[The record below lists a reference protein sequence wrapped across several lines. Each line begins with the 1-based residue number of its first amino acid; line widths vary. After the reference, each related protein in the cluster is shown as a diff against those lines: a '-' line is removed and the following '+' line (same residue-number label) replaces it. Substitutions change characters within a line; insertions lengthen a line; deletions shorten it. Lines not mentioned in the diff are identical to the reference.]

1 MTGYNW
7 NWELAFTYLPMYLE
21 GLVLGLAMAVFS
33 LFLGSLV
40 GLLAA
45 SLSLRPSPAL
55 RSAVRIY
62 VEVVRN
68 VPILLWAYFTF
79 YALPHLGITFLD
91 NFWSFIVALSV
102 YSGAY
107 LTEIFRGGLAS
118 IPVRF
123 TEAGR
128 AMGLT
133 TAQRIRLITL
143 PLMFRI
149 VLPSLTNSFIS
160 LFKDTSVAAA
170 LAVPEITYAATY
182 VNINTFRVL
191 EAWAIA
197 SVIYLTVGYGLAFVF
212 RGFERRYR
220 LVG

>member
-1 MTGYNW
+1 MAYNW
-7 NWELAFTYLPMYLE
+7 NWGLAFTYLPMFVE
-21 GLVLGLAMAVFS
+21 GLFVGLAMALFS
-33 LFLGSLV
+33 LLFGSAV
-40 GLLAA
+40 GLGAA
-45 SLSLRPSPAL
+45 ALSLRPSRAL
-55 RSAVRIY
+55 RFLVRTY

-68 VPILLWAYFTF
+68 VPILLWAYFSF
-79 YALPHLGITFLD
+79 YALPHMGILFLN

-102 YSGAY
+102 YAGAY

-118 IPVRF
+118 IPARY
-123 TEAGR
+123 TDAGR

-133 TAQRIRLITL
+133 SGQRIRLITL

-149 VLPSLTNSFIS
+149 VLPSLTNGFIS

-170 LAVPEITYAATY
+170 LAVAEITYAAQY

-197 SVIYLTVGYGLAFVF
+197 SVIYVVVGYALAFGF
-212 RGFERRYR
+212 RGVERRYR

>member
-1 MTGYNW
+1 MGYNW
-7 NWELAFTYLPMYLE
+7 NWDLAFSYLPMFGG
-21 GLVLGLAMAVFS
+21 GLLLGLLMALFS
-33 LFLGSLV
+33 LVFGSAV
-40 GLLAA
+40 GLGAA
-45 SLSLRPSPAL
+45 ALSLRPSRTL
-55 RSAVRIY
+55 RFLVRTY

-68 VPILLWAYFTF
+68 VPILLWAYFAF
-79 YALPHLGITFLD
+79 YALPHVGIKFLD
-91 NFWSFIVALSV
+91 NFWSFVAALSL
-102 YSGAY
+102 YAGAY
-107 LTEIFRGGLAS
+107 LTEIFRSGLSS
-118 IPVRF
+118 IPERYA
-123 TEAGR
+123 EAGR

-133 TAQRIRLITL
+133 SRQRIRLIVL

-170 LAVPEITYAATY
+170 LAVTEITYAAQY

-197 SVIYLTVGYGLAFVF
+197 SVIYLVVGYVLAFGF

>member
-1 MTGYNW
+1 MGYNW
-7 NWELAFTYLPMYLE
+7 NWSLAFSYLPMFGE
-21 GLVLGLAMAVFS
+21 GLLVGLAMALFS
-33 LFLGSLV
+33 LVFGSIV
-40 GLLAA
+40 GLGAA
-45 SLSLRPSPAL
+45 ALSLRPSRVL
-55 RSAVRIY
+55 RFIVRAY

-79 YALPHLGITFLD
+79 YALPHLGIRFLD
-91 NFWSFIVALSV
+91 NFWSFVAALSL
-102 YSGAY
+102 YAGAY
-107 LTEIFRGGLAS
+107 LTEIFRGGLSS
-118 IPVRF
+118 IPARY

-128 AMGLT
+128 AIGLT
-133 TAQRIRLITL
+133 SWQRVRLITL

-149 VLPSLTNSFIS
+149 VLPSLTNAFIS

-170 LAVPEITYAATY
+170 LAVAEITYAAQY

-197 SVIYLTVGYGLAFVF
+197 SVIYVVVGYALAFGF

>member
-1 MTGYNW
+1 MTYYW
-7 NWELAFTYLPMYLE
+7 NWSLAFSYLPMFAG
-21 GLVLGLAMAVFS
+21 GLLLGLAMELFS
-33 LFLGSLV
+33 LLIGSAV
-40 GLLAA
+40 GLGAA
-45 SLSLRPSPAL
+45 ALSLRPSRTL
-55 RSAVRIY
+55 RFLVRAY

-68 VPILLWAYFTF
+68 VPILLWAYFAF
-79 YALPHLGITFLD
+79 YALPHVGVTFFN
-91 NFWSFIVALSV
+91 NFWSFVIALSV
-102 YSGAY
+102 YAGAN
-107 LTEIFRGGLAS
+107 LTEIFRSGLSS
-118 IPVRF
+118 IPARY

-133 TAQRIRLITL
+133 TLQRIRLITL

-170 LAVPEITYAATY
+170 LAVPEITYAAQY

-197 SVIYLTVGYGLAFVF
+197 SVIYLVVGYALAFGF